1 MTKEAID
8 QIFNR
13 AQQGDV
19 TAMALVGQMF
29 LEGKYIQEDRTKAI
43 HFLRQ
48 AADYNCLYA
57 RDLLQDELSKPM
69 RFTPQANDHHKGIR
83 MEVNLG

>member
-1 MTKEAID
+1 MTKDAID

-19 TAMALVGQMF
+19 TAMVLVGQLF

-43 HFLRQ
+43 HFLRE
-48 AADYNCLYA
+48 ASKYNCLYA
-57 RDLLQDELSKPM
+57 RDLLQDEQSKP
-69 RFTPQANDHHKGIR
+69 FNPKGQQQQ
-83 MEVNLG
+83 

>member
-1 MTKEAID
+1 MPREAID

-29 LEGKYIQEDRTKAI
+29 LEGKYIQEERTEAI
-43 HFLRQ
+43 HFLRE
-48 AADYNCLYA
+48 AT
-57 RDLLQDELSKPM
+57 K
-69 RFTPQANDHHKGIR
+69 
-83 MEVNLG
+83 